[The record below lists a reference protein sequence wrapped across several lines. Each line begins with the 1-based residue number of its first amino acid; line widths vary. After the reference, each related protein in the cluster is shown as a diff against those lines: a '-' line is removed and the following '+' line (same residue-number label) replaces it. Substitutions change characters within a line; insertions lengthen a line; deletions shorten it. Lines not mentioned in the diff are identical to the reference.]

1 MFIHGAGWPLQVA
14 SFCAAAAGPVMW
26 APLGDTPMVAA
37 SATTIAAVGN
47 ARVRARARE
56 CRDTRDKREKTVGR
70 LKGLPF
76 HSSLS

>member
-14 SFCAAAAGPVMW
+14 WSCAAAAGPVAR
-26 APLGDTPMVAA
+26 APPGDTPMVAT
-37 SATTIAAVGN
+37 SATTTAAAGN
-47 ARVRARARE
+47 ARARE
-56 CRDTRDKREKTVGR
+56 CRDKRDKTVGR